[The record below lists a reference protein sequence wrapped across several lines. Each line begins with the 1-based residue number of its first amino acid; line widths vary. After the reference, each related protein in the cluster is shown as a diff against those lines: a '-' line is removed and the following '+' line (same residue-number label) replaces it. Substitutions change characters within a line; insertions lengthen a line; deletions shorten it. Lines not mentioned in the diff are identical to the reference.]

1 MLGSIFRSN
10 RHCGNFSPL
19 FPQLNCTTLAKHTQ
33 SEDGALWWPGIVRK
47 STSFSR
53 TIPFFSATNRIHT
66 PRFESWMKAQLVS
79 YAKDQNCQAICERF
93 PPLFLVYQHLAG
105 AKTAMLI
112 RNKPLFLRNKGH
124 FSENNGDFLGNKGHF
139 SESKGLFLHEKT
151 AWTQTV
157 GTLH

>member
-19 FPQLNCTTLAKHTQ
+19 FPQLNCTTLAKLTYRKRN
-33 SEDGALWWPGIVRK
+33 SLWWLGIVRK

-53 TIPFFSATNRIHT
+53 TIPFFSVRKPPPPTT
-66 PRFESWMKAQLVS
+66 ESTAIIPKAE
-79 YAKDQNCQAICERF
+79 NCQAICERF